1 MPPTAALTWADVVKL
16 CIPFV
21 FSLVLLWAK
30 QVYENRVERKSKS
43 EMLWRAIDQ
52 DSTELGK
59 ALDELDHIANAYTH
73 DRMRLVTI
81 VVPQVT
87 EVGARMAELDPAHAY
102 VFSDYT
108 AQAEIVRSGLA
119 RLERLTD
126 RAIEAGKGSPGSLAK
141 AIAAQVKSSKRDFV
155 SMAQSA
161 LEVLKILKASNR
173 SFDGQPISRR
183 ESVIRELKTKI
194 QNDQEITATSNP
206 GVAPDC

>member
-1 MPPTAALTWADVVKL
+1 MPLTALTWADVVKL

-30 QVYENRVERKSKS
+30 QEFENRVERKSKS

-52 DSTELGK
+52 DSTELVK

-81 VVPQVT
+81 VVPPVT
-87 EVGARMAELDPAHAY
+87 EIGARMAELDPAHAY
-102 VFSDYT
+102 VFTDYT

-119 RLERLTD
+119 RLERFTD
-126 RAIEAGKGSPGSLAK
+126 LAIEAGKGSPGSLAN
-141 AIAAQVKSSKRDFV
+141 AIAAQVKSSKIDFV

-161 LEVLKILKASNR
+161 LEVLKVLKTLNP
-173 SFDGQPISRR
+173 SFDSQPISRR
-183 ESVIRELKTKI
+183 ESVIRELRTKI
-194 QNDQEITATSNP
+194 QSDQEIAATSKP
-206 GVAPDC
+206 L